1 VKFSGVWIPLV
12 TPFLDGEIDY
22 ESLVSLVKHYAGQG
36 VAGLVPLATTGEIPT
51 IADDEYFQVLEK
63 TLEAVDGRLPVVAGV
78 SGNDTRRV
86 AAKLRELEKYPLA
99 GTLVP
104 CPYFN
109 RPDQRGI
116 LEHFKVLAA
125 ASKLPILVYNIPY
138 RTGRNIENRTTHQL
152 ASIPLV
158 RGIKDAC
165 GDIRQSMELLLSPP
179 ADFSILTGED
189 LLYFDTLCLGGDGG
203 ILASAHIATAK
214 FVGVHEAIRANDVAK
229 ARGLWQ
235 RLAPLIQ
242 ALFEEPNPAPIKY
255 CLKKMM
261 LIRSDEVRLPLTP
274 ISEALK
280 VKLDRLLLSG
290 LKDLP

>member
-1 VKFSGVWIPLV
+1 MKFSGVRIPLV
-12 TPFLDGEIDY
+12 TPFLDNEIDY
-22 ESLVSLVKHYAGQG
+22 KSLVALVNHYAGKG
-36 VAGLVPLATTGEIPT
+36 VAGLVPLATTGEAPT
-51 IADDEYFQVLEK
+51 IADDEYFEVLEK
-63 TLEAVDGRLPVVAGV
+63 TLEAVDGRLPVIAGV

-99 GTLVP
+99 GTLIP

-116 LEHFKVLAA
+116 FEHFQVLAA

-138 RTGRNIENRTTHQL
+138 RTGRNIENGTIHRL

-158 RGIKDAC
+158 RGIKDSC

-189 LLYFDTLCLGGDGG
+189 ILYFDTLCLGGDGG
-203 ILASAHIATAK
+203 ILASAHIGTER
-214 FVGVHEAIRANDVAK
+214 FIGIHEAIWANDVTK
-229 ARGLWQ
+229 ARSLWQ
-235 RLAPLIQ
+235 RLAPMIP
-242 ALFEEPNPAPIKY
+242 ALFEEPNPAPLKY
-255 CLKKMM
+255 CLKQMM

-280 VKLDRLLLSG
+280 VKLDGLLSG
-290 LKDLP
+290 LKDMP

>member
-12 TPFLDGEIDY
+12 TPFLDNEIDY
-22 ESLVSLVKHYAGQG
+22 KSLVALIKHYAGKG
-36 VAGLVPLATTGEIPT
+36 VAGLVPLATTGEGPT
-51 IADDEYFQVLEK
+51 IADDEYFEVLEK
-63 TLEAVDGRLPVVAGV
+63 TLEAVDGRLPIIAGV

-86 AAKLRELEKYPLA
+86 AAKLRALEKYPLA
-99 GTLVP
+99 GTLIP

-116 LEHFKVLAA
+116 FAHFQELAA
-125 ASKLPILVYNIPY
+125 ASRLPILVYNIPY
-138 RTGRNIENRTTHQL
+138 RTGRNIENRTIHRL
-152 ASIPLV
+152 ATMPMIQ
-158 RGIKDAC
+158 GIKDAC

-189 LLYFDTLCLGGDGG
+189 ILYFDTLCLGGDGG
-203 ILASAHIATAK
+203 ILASAHIATER
-214 FVGVHEAIRANDVAK
+214 FIGIHEAIQANDVTK
-229 ARGLWQ
+229 ARSLWQ
-235 RLAPLIQ
+235 RLAPMIP
-242 ALFEEPNPAPIKY
+242 ALFEEPNPAPLKY

-280 VKLDRLLLSG
+280 EKLDGLLSG
-290 LKDLP
+290 LRDLP